1 MGTTEMLAKNLFA
14 EKAKE
19 IYENSIRSLV
29 ETPENIGKVVA
40 LDTISCDFAVDAD
53 LLIAGD
59 KLRLQHPDALIWF
72 TRIGYKTTF
81 AVGGVLPR
89 Q

>member
-1 MGTTEMLAKNLFA
+1 MGMIETLPKNLFA
-14 EKAKE
+14 ERAKE
-19 IYENSIRSLV
+19 IYETSVRPLV
-29 ETPENIGKVVA
+29 ETPENIGKILA
-40 LDTISCDFAVDAD
+40 LDALSHDFEIDLD

-59 KLRLQHPDALIWF
+59 KLRLQHPDAQIWF